1 MTGGEV
7 ASLIFGSIAC
17 SVTVGTVF
25 WRSVILKL
33 NGEVLL
39 LRHDLEKKDLQIGN
53 LQDVQTL
60 MQKGLEEKFGHFSTR
75 TRGEV
80 AELDKRLRQTEHYL
94 SKTTD
99 FEPRN

>member
-1 MTGGEV
+1 VTIAGF
-7 ASLIFGSIAC
+7 LFGAIAC
-17 SVTVGTVF
+17 SLSVGTVL
-25 WRSVILKL
+25 WRAITLKL

-39 LRHDLEKKDLQIGN
+39 LQHNLEKKDLQISN

-75 TRGEV
+75 TRAEV
-80 AELDKRLRQTEHYL
+80 LELDKRVRQIENFL
-94 SKTTD
+94 SKGTD

>member
-1 MTGGEV
+1 MSSDV
-7 ASLIFGSIAC
+7 AGFIFGAIAC
-17 SVTVGTVF
+17 SLSVGTVL
-25 WRSVILKL
+25 WRAITLKL

-39 LRHDLEKKDLQIGN
+39 LQHNLEKKDLQISN

-75 TRGEV
+75 SRAETS
-80 AELDKRLRQTEHYL
+80 ELDKRVRQVENFL
-94 SKTTD
+94 SKGTN